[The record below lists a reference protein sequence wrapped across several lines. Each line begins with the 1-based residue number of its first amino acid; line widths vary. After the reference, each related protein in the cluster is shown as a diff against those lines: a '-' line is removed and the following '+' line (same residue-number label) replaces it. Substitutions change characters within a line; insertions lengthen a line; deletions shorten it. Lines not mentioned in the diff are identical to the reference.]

1 MVQDLRKESE
11 DIIMK
16 QKLFSL
22 AMFIFGIGSVP
33 MCDMDGTFALMIVPM
48 SVYLF
53 FAKENWLN

>member
-1 MVQDLRKESE
+1 
-11 DIIMK
+11 MK